1 MSKKKNNVTLD
12 DITTLVEDTEIA
24 IDYDVVDDNY
34 VTETEL
40 IPEITYSTQSCK
52 VLAVIAKDKV
62 IIDFDGRGIIVT
74 IADTKVKTV
83 NIKYTGKIGTSD
95 FMYEVM

>member
-12 DITTLVEDTEIA
+12 DIPTLVEDTEIA
-24 IDYDVVDDNY
+24 IDYDVIEDNY
-34 VTETEL
+34 VAETEI
-40 IPEITYSTQSCK
+40 IPEITYNTQSCK
-52 VLAVIAKDKV
+52 VLAVIDKDKV
-62 IIDFDGRGIIVT
+62 IIDFNGRGIIATV
-74 IADTKVKTV
+74 ADTKEKTV

>member
-34 VTETEL
+34 VVETEI
-40 IPEITYSTQSCK
+40 IPEITYNIQSCK
-52 VLAVIAKDKV
+52 VLAVIAKDKA

>member
-12 DITTLVEDTEIA
+12 DIPTLVEDTEIA
-24 IDYDVVDDNY
+24 IDYDVIEDNY
-34 VTETEL
+34 VAETEI
-40 IPEITYSTQSCK
+40 IPKITYNTQSCK

-62 IIDFDGRGIIVT
+62 IIDFDGRGIIATV
-74 IADTKVKTV
+74 ADTKAKTV
-83 NIKYTGKIGTSD
+83 NIKYAGKIGTSD

>member
-12 DITTLVEDTEIA
+12 DIPTLVEDTEIA
-24 IDYDVVDDNY
+24 IDYDVIEDNY
-34 VTETEL
+34 VAETEI
-40 IPEITYSTQSCK
+40 IPEITYNTQSCK
-52 VLAVIAKDKV
+52 TLAVIAKDKV

-74 IADTKVKTV
+74 VADTKVKTV

>member
-34 VTETEL
+34 VAETEI
-40 IPEITYSTQSCK
+40 IPEITYNIQSCK

-62 IIDFDGRGIIVT
+62 IIDFDGRGIIATV
-74 IADTKVKTV
+74 ADTKVKTV

>member
-12 DITTLVEDTEIA
+12 DIPTLVEDTEIA
-24 IDYDVVDDNY
+24 IDYDVIDDNY
-34 VTETEL
+34 VAETEI
-40 IPEITYSTQSCK
+40 IPEITYNTQSCK

-62 IIDFDGRGIIVT
+62 IIDFNGRGIIATV
-74 IADTKVKTV
+74 ADTKEKTV